1 MRNISCQLRGL
12 WLGLALLFPAGVL
25 ATVPVTVSVP
35 PQAQMVE
42 AIGGDRVEVSVMI
55 EPGQSPH
62 TFSLSPRQLMAL
74 DDGRVYFKVGH
85 PDLAFERRFLRHVD
99 EQDRPVKIVDLSAG
113 VDFMSLDDHEHG
125 HGGHNHG
132 DHGQDHDHAH
142 GDGHDHGET
151 DPHLWVSPAIMRAA
165 AKPLTEALIA
175 VDPDGEAG
183 YRERHATFLDELDAL
198 DAAIRQRFQGLEQR
212 RFVVN
217 HPAWG
222 YFAREYDLE
231 QVAIE
236 SGGRDPSPGQL
247 ARFIEQAKEE
257 GVRVVFVQQGFSER
271 SARVIARE
279 IDAIVRT
286 ADPLARDW
294 MQNLDEVAAAIHE
307 ALAP

>member
-1 MRNISCQLRGL
+1 MRNALSSLQGL
-12 WLGLALLFPAGVL
+12 WLGVLLLCPAVAAG
-25 ATVPVTVSVP
+25 TVPVTVSVP

-42 AIGGDRVEVSVMI
+42 AIGGDRVDVSVMI
-55 EPGQSPH
+55 QPGQSPH

-74 DDGRVYFKVGH
+74 DDGRLYFKVGH
-85 PDLAFERRFLRHVD
+85 PDLAFEHRFLRHVE
-99 EQDRPVKIVDLSAG
+99 EQNGQVEIVDLSSG
-113 VDFMSLDDHEHG
+113 VDFMATEAHSHDT
-125 HGGHNHG
+125 G
-132 DHGQDHDHAH
+132 DHGHDHHH
-142 GDGHDHGET
+142 GDDEAHDHGET

-165 AKPLTEALIA
+165 AEPLAEALIA
-175 VDPDGEAG
+175 LDPEGEAE
-183 YRERHATFLDELDAL
+183 YRQRLQAFLDDLDAL
-198 DAAIRQRFQGLEQR
+198 DASIRDRFQGLEQR

-236 SGGRDPSPGQL
+236 SGGRDPSPAQL
-247 ARFIEQAKEE
+247 ARFIEQAQDE

-279 IDAIVRT
+279 IDAVVRT

-294 MQNLDEVAAAIHE
+294 MQNLDDVSAAIHE

>member
-1 MRNISCQLRGL
+1 MCNAQSRLQGL
-12 WLGLALLFPAGVL
+12 WLGVLLLFPAV
-25 ATVPVTVSVP
+25 AVTTVPVTVSVP
-35 PQAQMVE
+35 PQAEMVE
-42 AIGGDRVEVSVMI
+42 AIGGDRVDVSVMI

-74 DDGRVYFKVGH
+74 DDGRIYFKVGH
-85 PDLAFERRFLRHVD
+85 PDLAFEHRFLRHVE
-99 EQDRPVKIVDLSAG
+99 EQDRQVEIVDLSSG
-113 VDFMSLDDHEHG
+113 VDFMAMEAHEHG
-125 HGGHNHG
+125 DGNHG
-132 DHGQDHDHAH
+132 HDHAH
-142 GDGHDHGET
+142 GDDHDHGET

-165 AKPLTEALIA
+165 AEPLAEALIA
-175 VDPDGEAG
+175 IDPEGEAG
-183 YRERHATFLDELDAL
+183 YRQRLETLLDDLDAL
-198 DAAIRQRFQGLEQR
+198 DASISDRFRGLEQR

-236 SGGRDPSPGQL
+236 SGGRDPSPAQL

-279 IDAIVRT
+279 IDAVVRT

>member
-1 MRNISCQLRGL
+1 MRNALFGLQAL
-12 WLGLALLFPAGVL
+12 WLGVLLLFPVVVA
-25 ATVPVTVSVP
+25 AKVPVTVSVP
-35 PQAQMVE
+35 PQAEMVE
-42 AIGGDRVEVSVMI
+42 AIGGDRVDVSVMI

-74 DDGRVYFKVGH
+74 DNGRIYFKVGH
-85 PDLAFERRFLRHVD
+85 PDLAFEHRFLRHVE
-99 EQDRPVKIVDLSAG
+99 EQDRQVEIVDLSAG
-113 VDFMSLDDHEHG
+113 VDFMTMEAHEHG
-125 HGGHNHG
+125 DS
-132 DHGQDHDHAH
+132 DHGHDHAD
-142 GDGHDHGET
+142 GEGHDHGET

-165 AKPLTEALIA
+165 AEPLAEALIA
-175 VDPDGEAG
+175 IDPDGEAG
-183 YRERHATFLDELDAL
+183 YRQRLDTFLDDLDAL
-198 DAAIRQRFQGLEQR
+198 DASIRDRFQGLEPR

-236 SGGRDPSPGQL
+236 SGGRDPSPAQL
-247 ARFIEQAKEE
+247 ARFIEQAKDE

-279 IDAIVRT
+279 IDAVVRT